1 MVSMLDNEAQLAY
14 VLGHEIAHVEKN
26 HAYQIVRM
34 SVLEPALNEEK
45 EKETKEKRAIVGAA
59 ATFATGGLGGVYGGL
74 SGAIGGGIAGLAAG
88 IVGSN
93 LIFRDHNT
101 VTEWVGYLRER
112 SGRRIAA
119 LHAGPGLRRARGA
132 AAVCPTADGRRPEI
146 LASALDSWRRTP
158 A

>member
-1 MVSMLDNEAQLAY
+1 MLDNEAQLAY

-26 HAYQIVRM
+26 HAYQMVRM

-59 ATFATGGLGGVYGGL
+59 VTFATAGLGGVYGGL

-101 VTEWVGYLRER
+101 VTEWADIYENEADEESLHYMLAQGYDVREAPRLYARLQSEAARR
-112 SGRRIAA
+112 SAHRPWIYGEGHAA
-119 LHAGPGLRRARGA
+119 
-132 AAVCPTADGRRPEI
+132 
-146 LASALDSWRRTP
+146 
-158 A
+158 